1 MKTLLQVKPYV
12 AKEFLTQSR
21 KSHANRNSTYRRWSD
36 ALIIITIVNKE
47 RMVVSLR
54 SRILFG
60 YIILVAVI
68 GSMAAILIHEPAKF
82 HDLYAYFK

>member
-1 MKTLLQVKPYV
+1 
-12 AKEFLTQSR
+12 
-21 KSHANRNSTYRRWSD
+21 
-36 ALIIITIVNKE
+36 
-47 RMVVSLR
+47 MVVSLR

-82 HDLYAYFK
+82 INYRYKMKTNSNKLQIKTLIHKCF

>member
-1 MKTLLQVKPYV
+1 
-12 AKEFLTQSR
+12 
-21 KSHANRNSTYRRWSD
+21 
-36 ALIIITIVNKE
+36 
-47 RMVVSLR
+47 MVVSLR

-68 GSMAAILIHEPAKF
+68 VSMAAILIHEPAKF

>member
-1 MKTLLQVKPYV
+1 
-12 AKEFLTQSR
+12 
-21 KSHANRNSTYRRWSD
+21 
-36 ALIIITIVNKE
+36 
-47 RMVVSLR
+47 MVVSLR

-68 GSMAAILIHEPAKF
+68 CSMAAILIHEPAKF

>member
-1 MKTLLQVKPYV
+1 
-12 AKEFLTQSR
+12 
-21 KSHANRNSTYRRWSD
+21 
-36 ALIIITIVNKE
+36 
-47 RMVVSLR
+47 MVVSLR

-82 HDLYAYFK
+82 HDLYAYFKKRYLHKRKRLSKYILS

>member
-1 MKTLLQVKPYV
+1 
-12 AKEFLTQSR
+12 
-21 KSHANRNSTYRRWSD
+21 
-36 ALIIITIVNKE
+36 
-47 RMVVSLR
+47 MVVSLR

-68 GSMAAILIHEPAKF
+68 GSMTAILIHEPAKF

>member
-1 MKTLLQVKPYV
+1 MPTNCSAEILDAIIETPIQ
-12 AKEFLTQSR
+12 
-21 KSHANRNSTYRRWSD
+21 NYRRWSD